1 MIPYSCVNNNSD
13 YSTTRDPQNRQI
25 SDAINFCFHKNVT
38 VVFKKY
44 NYYHHEINI
53 IIDNDN
59 GDDINNYD
67 NYYYNHHNHE
77 DLSPSTA
84 KWQPPS

>member
-13 YSTTRDPQNRQI
+13 YFTTRHPQNRQI
-25 SDAINFCFHKNVT
+25 SDAINFCYHKNFT

-53 IIDNDN
+53 IIDNDD
-59 GDDINNYD
+59 GDDIDNNNYD
-67 NYYYNHHNHE
+67 NYYYNH
-77 DLSPSTA
+77 
-84 KWQPPS
+84 